1 MGKKV
6 YIIMIPVVIIG
17 ILIAV
22 YALGSRDK
30 AEWATT
36 QDFVMDTLATQKLYG
51 SNGEAGSELM
61 KRLSSSLSMYV
72 DGSEIDR
79 VNGNAGKEYTNVSK
93 DTFEIIKKAREL
105 SEHSEGLFDIT
116 IAPVTKLWGINNKDK
131 APTVPK
137 DEDIN
142 AALALVNIERLELS
156 EENDSVM
163 LLDENMMID
172 LGGIAKGYACD
183 KLYELYSADKKIK
196 AGIASFGSS
205 ILLYGEKPD
214 NSPFNVA
221 INSPHGENQ
230 FLGIA
235 KMKAGKNGKFIST
248 SGGYERFFEVDG
260 KKYHHIFDATTGM
273 PADTD
278 LISVTVIADNG
289 TVSDYL
295 STLLFIKGK
304 DSLLQYMDK
313 YGIIAVDADN
323 NVYISDDL
331 KDDFDLDTDL
341 GFKLGEL
348 Q

>member
-1 MGKKV
+1 
-6 YIIMIPVVIIG
+6 
-17 ILIAV
+17 
-22 YALGSRDK
+22 
-30 AEWATT
+30 
-36 QDFVMDTLATQKLYG
+36 
-51 SNGEAGSELM
+51 M

-260 KKYHHIFDATTGM
+260 KKYHHIFDATTVCQRIR
-273 PADTD
+273 T
-278 LISVTVIADNG
+278 
-289 TVSDYL
+289 
-295 STLLFIKGK
+295 
-304 DSLLQYMDK
+304 
-313 YGIIAVDADN
+313 
-323 NVYISDDL
+323 
-331 KDDFDLDTDL
+331 
-341 GFKLGEL
+341 
-348 Q
+348 

>member
-1 MGKKV
+1 MSKKI
-6 YIIMIPVVIIG
+6 YIIIPIVIIG

-22 YALGSRDK
+22 YALGTRDT

-51 SNGEAGSELM
+51 SDGEAGSELM

-72 DGSEIDR
+72 DGSEIDKI
-79 VNGNAGKEYTNVSK
+79 NSSAGKEYTVVSK
-93 DTFEIIKKAREL
+93 DTFEIIRQAKEL
-105 SEHSEGLFDIT
+105 SEDSDGLFDIT
-116 IAPVTKLWGINNKDK
+116 IAPITILWGINGKDK
-131 APTVPK
+131 VPTVPK
-137 DEDIN
+137 DDDIKS
-142 AALALVNIERLELS
+142 ALELVNITRLELS
-156 EENDSVM
+156 QENDSVL

-183 KLYELYSADKKIK
+183 KLYDLYSADKKLK
-196 AGIASFGSS
+196 AGIVSFGSS

-214 NSPFNVA
+214 KSPFNVA

-230 FLGIA
+230 FLGIVKA
-235 KMKAGKNGKFIST
+235 RAGKNGKFIST
-248 SGGYERFFEVDG
+248 SGGYERYFEVDG
-260 KKYHHIFDATTGM
+260 ERYHHIFNAATGR

-278 LISVTVIADNG
+278 LISVTVITDNG
-289 TVSDYL
+289 TESDYL

-304 DSLLQYMDK
+304 ESLPQYMDK
-313 YGIIAVDADN
+313 YGIIAVDEDN
-323 NVYISDDL
+323 NVYISDGL
-331 KDDFDLDTDL
+331 KDDFELSEDL